1 MNIKQIVTKKN
12 IKIKFQTIELKIDA
26 MLEIGASKN
35 LLFKIL
41 VSQEDQQTL
50 TQSVKL
56 TQYN

>member
-1 MNIKQIVTKKN
+1 
-12 IKIKFQTIELKIDA
+12 